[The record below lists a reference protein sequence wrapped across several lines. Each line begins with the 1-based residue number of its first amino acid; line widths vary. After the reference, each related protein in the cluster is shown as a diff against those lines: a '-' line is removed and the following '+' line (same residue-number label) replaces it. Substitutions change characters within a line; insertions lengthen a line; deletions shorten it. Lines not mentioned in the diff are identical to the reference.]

1 MHLTTG
7 PMILTI
13 PNFLTLLR
21 ILAVPFFAMA
31 VWDGRM
37 LLACLLFAGAGLT
50 DMLDGYLARRF
61 NQKSALGAI
70 LDPAADK
77 LLMTTAFILMAFP
90 REAVAVRIPAWV
102 AILSISRDVVISL
115 VTLVAYARWDP
126 SKFAPSFLGK
136 FTTFFELLA
145 IATGLICNTLGPSPW
160 YRFIDPWIYYLMAA
174 LVLASSCHYFYRMT
188 THAEPRPS

>member
-1 MHLTTG
+1 
-7 PMILTI
+7 MILTF

-37 LLACLLFAGAGLT
+37 YQACLLFAGAGLT

-102 AILSISRDVVISL
+102 AILSISRDVVISV
-115 VTLVAYARWDP
+115 VTLVAYDRWDP
-126 SKFAPSFLGK
+126 SKFSPSLLGK

-145 IATGLICNTLGPSPW
+145 IVTGLVCNTIGPYPW
-160 YRFIDPWIYYLMAA
+160 YRFITPWIYYVMAA
-174 LVLASSCHYFYRMT
+174 LVVASSCHYFYRMT
-188 THAEPRPS
+188 THVEARPS